1 MLNTVETAKKLI
13 TVLEDK
19 KGENIVLL
27 DVSGIASFTDYFI
40 FCNGSSTRM
49 LTALAE
55 SLERAA
61 RTEFSLHSR
70 IEGNADD
77 GWILIDMGDIVVHLF
92 DPDQRRYYSLEDL
105 WSNGKVLLKIQ

>member
-1 MLNTVETAKKLI
+1 MI

>member
-1 MLNTVETAKKLI
+1 
-13 TVLEDK
+13 VLEDK